1 MDSSIG
7 VIFRDESTRKAHAPW
22 RAGNNSMKLG
32 AVTQWQEEHF
42 MGRVTKKQLTIPF
55 SED

>member
-1 MDSSIG
+1 MNSSIG
-7 VIFRDESTRKAHAPW
+7 VIFRDESTRKAHAPR

-32 AVTQWQEEHF
+32 AVTQWQEEDI
-42 MGRVTKKQLTIPF
+42 MGRVTKKQLSIPF